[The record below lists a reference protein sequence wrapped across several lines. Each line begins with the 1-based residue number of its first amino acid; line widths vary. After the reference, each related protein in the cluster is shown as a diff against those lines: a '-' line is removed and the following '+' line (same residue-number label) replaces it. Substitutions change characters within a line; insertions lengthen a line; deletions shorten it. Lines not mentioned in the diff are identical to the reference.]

1 MIAWKLEVMER
12 CPLCHTRHDEWV
24 DDNVYMVDEWR
35 CKGCEKI
42 EWAKDS
48 WREEGN
54 AKGIYFRLVKGD
66 APPRGNIVLK
76 Q

>member
-1 MIAWKLEVMER
+1 
-12 CPLCHTRHDEWV
+12 
-24 DDNVYMVDEWR
+24 MVDEWR

-42 EWAKDS
+42 EWAKDA

-66 APPRGNIVLK
+66 TPPRGNIVLK
-76 Q
+76 T

>member
-1 MIAWKLEVMER
+1 
-12 CPLCHTRHDEWV
+12 
-24 DDNVYMVDEWR
+24 MVDEWR
-35 CKGCEKI
+35 CKVCEKI
-42 EWAKDS
+42 EWAKDA

-76 Q
+76 K